1 MKQKLYGVIN
11 NIKKLNGTINIV
23 PTKPEVEGVITAG
36 YWIPCFYGE
45 KGLAVTPTTTNE
57 LIDVDNYILKDSSAS
72 ILTVM
77 AVMEG
82 DEAWQTSTDS

>member
-45 KGLAVTPTTTNE
+45 KGLAVTPTTTKV
-57 LIDVDNYILKDSSAS
+57 LIDVDNYILKDNSGS
-72 ILTVM
+72 ILT
-77 AVMEG
+77 VMEG